1 VVGRGYVMTPTEME
15 TLDHE
20 VSRIMKGQGGVIATL
35 IGVIVAV
42 LTSLVGAV
50 YGYGSLTNQLTA
62 TMESLQEVRA
72 DLKGLQET
80 KFITSEAIKQ
90 IAELKQ
96 VIGRLETRVTYVERS
111 GLEILT
117 GVGTNGNQ
125 NPPGAGK
132 RR

>member
-1 VVGRGYVMTPTEME
+1 MTLSELQ
-15 TLDHE
+15 TLDTE
-20 VSRIMKGQGGVIATL
+20 VARIMKGQSGVVVTLVGVIM
-35 IGVIVAV
+35 AV
-42 LTSLVGAV
+42 LTSLATAV

-62 TMESLQEVRA
+62 TMESLQEVRS

-96 VIGRLETRVTYVERS
+96 VIGRLETRVSYVERS

-117 GVGTNGNQ
+117 GVGGNGKD
-125 NPPGAGK
+125 GAAK
-132 RR
+132 AQRTR